1 MKKKQGAPGRVPFW
15 RQPRFRYGSM
25 STLLLCL
32 CIAVL
37 MAVVLLCDT
46 LEEEN
51 GWRMDFSFN
60 ELTTQSETTEAILA
74 SLPYDVHIY
83 ALFTPGS
90 EDLPLMELLNR
101 YASAS
106 DRVTWEQTSVTLN
119 PTLTTRFRGTSDQ
132 PLTNDSLIV
141 SCEATGRYKI
151 LSPDSFIS
159 LSLDYEAGVYEIAG
173 LTYEKEITSAI
184 AYVTREDIPRVMILQ
199 GHGELDQGTTAVLAD
214 FLTSNNFEVVY
225 FELTDADVTLEPE
238 DLLLILSPQRDFMRT
253 ELEAITDFAAAG
265 GNLFITCDYTD
276 DVSAMPNYQS
286 LLRSYGF
293 QPLDGVVIAGA
304 EETGTYYDGL
314 QIALLPYMQ
323 SSAATMD
330 LVENNQDT
338 LLLTGARAFA
348 QPEEGD
354 QNLITQ
360 VVLSSGYQAYLRDFS
375 DGAETIEQQDGDPL
389 GPFAL
394 ALLSQR
400 ITEAGNVSKAFVLG
414 CSTVLTSSQVY
425 VMTDAQQFIL
435 TMCTY
440 LSGAQPVQL
449 DIMAKTALRPA
460 MSTDSLSLGIA
471 LVVAVPLTVL
481 VAALAVLL
489 PRRHR

>member
-119 PTLTTRFRGTSDQ
+119 PTLTTRFRGTSDE

-238 DLLLILSPQRDFMRT
+238 DLLLILSPQRDFMPT

-304 EETGTYYDGL
+304 EETGTY
-314 QIALLPYMQ
+314 
-323 SSAATMD
+323 
-330 LVENNQDT
+330 
-338 LLLTGARAFA
+338 
-348 QPEEGD
+348 
-354 QNLITQ
+354 
-360 VVLSSGYQAYLRDFS
+360 
-375 DGAETIEQQDGDPL
+375 
-389 GPFAL
+389 
-394 ALLSQR
+394 
-400 ITEAGNVSKAFVLG
+400 
-414 CSTVLTSSQVY
+414 
-425 VMTDAQQFIL
+425 
-435 TMCTY
+435 
-440 LSGAQPVQL
+440 
-449 DIMAKTALRPA
+449 
-460 MSTDSLSLGIA
+460 
-471 LVVAVPLTVL
+471 
-481 VAALAVLL
+481 
-489 PRRHR
+489 